1 MIPIVSFASGLP
13 FRNNFLC
20 QHIFSTPNV
29 GNSVENV
36 QNCASFQ
43 PFFGIFHDSMTEQLS
58 FYGKQSIPTGTE
70 SSVEN
75 QKKCGKLRDF
85 LDVSCPK
92 SCSFPHFS
100 AVSSRLL
107 WELSTRRGYRSSIVH
122 CSSFPQ
128 FMVNWWFWNLPAA
141 YPETQKRDSPLGL
154 SLWIVLALTYLPSP
168 SPDKY
173 FRHWW
178 A

>member
-20 QHIFSTPNV
+20 QHIFFTPNV

-43 PFFGIFHDSMTEQLS
+43 PFSGIFHDFMTEHLS
-58 FYGKQSIPTGTE
+58 FYLKQSIPAGTE

-75 QKKCGKLRDF
+75 QKKCGKLRDL
-85 LDVSCPK
+85 LDVPCPK
-92 SCSFPHFS
+92 SYSFPHFS
-100 AVSSRLL
+100 AVGSRFL
-107 WELSTRRGYRSSIVH
+107 WKLSARRGYRSWLSI
-122 CSSFPQ
+122 
-128 FMVNWWFWNLPAA
+128 AA
-141 YPETQKRDSPLGL
+141 VSTIYGQPLIVEPTGCISGKQKRDSPNGL
-154 SLWIVLALTYLPSP
+154 SLWIMLALTYLPSP